1 MIMLLQIA
9 WRNIWRNKTRSF
21 VVICSIIIGLWA
33 GVFMLAFSWGLYKNN
48 IDDTVFKQLSHI
60 QIHHPSFK
68 VENES
73 KYTISNT
80 DEIIHKL
87 QSNENVASVSSRVI
101 TTGMI
106 TSPTTASGVK
116 IYGINPEL
124 EVTQIGLNENVRQ
137 GAYFES
143 GKDSEIL
150 IGEKLAKKL
159 KIKVKSKVVLTFT
172 DVENEIVSAAF
183 RVGSLYRSKNISL
196 DEVNVYVQKNQ
207 LRKLLGLEASE
218 SNEIAIL
225 LKNEEQLNSVKAY
238 SASLVS
244 KGKVED
250 WKELSPE
257 LGMVIESFNM
267 YTYII
272 TGIILL
278 ALTFGIVNTMLMSV
292 LERVRELGMLM
303 AIGLNKRKIFIMIML
318 ETLYLTL
325 IGCPIGLLVGWLSI
339 NFLGK
344 SGINISMF
352 SEGLASYGFS
362 SIVYPSLDNEKYV
375 IVAGMCFVTA
385 ILAAIYPA
393 YKALQLNPS
402 EAIRKI

>member
-1 MIMLLQIA
+1 MLLQIA

-33 GVFMLAFSWGLYKNN
+33 GVFMLAFSWGMYKNN

-60 QIHHPSFK
+60 QIHHPLFK

-80 DEIIHKL
+80 DEILQQL
-87 QSNENVASVSSRVI
+87 QSNEYVANVSSRVI
-101 TTGMI
+101 TTAMI

-116 IYGINPEL
+116 IYGINPLDE
-124 EVTQIGLNENVRQ
+124 EGQVGLNKNVSQ
-137 GAYFES
+137 GNYFES
-143 GKDSEIL
+143 GKENEIL
-150 IGEKLAKKL
+150 IGEKLARKL

-172 DVENEIVSAAF
+172 DIHSDMISAAF
-183 RVGSLYRSKNISL
+183 RVGGLYKSKNSSL
-196 DEVNVYVQKNQ
+196 DEINVYIQQNH
-207 LRKLLGLEASE
+207 LRKFLGLEATE

-225 LKNEEQLNSVKAY
+225 LKNEEQLDVVKTY
-238 SASLVS
+238 CASLVS

-303 AIGLNKRKIFIMIML
+303 AIGLNKRKIFFMIML

-325 IGCPIGLLVGWLSI
+325 IGCPVGLLVGWLSI
-339 NFLGK
+339 NFLGTH
-344 SGINISMF
+344 GINISKF

-362 SIVYPSLDNEKYV
+362 AIIYPSLDNEKYV
-375 IVAGMCFVTA
+375 IVAVMCFITA
-385 ILAAIYPA
+385 LLAAIYPA

>member
-1 MIMLLQIA
+1 MLLQIA

-48 IDDTVFKQLSHI
+48 IDDTVYKQLSHI

-87 QSNENVASVSSRVI
+87 QSNENIVSVSSRVI

-116 IYGINPEL
+116 IYGITPSSE
-124 EVTQIGLNENVRQ
+124 ETQIGLNENVRQ

-143 GKDSEIL
+143 GKENEIL

-207 LRKLLGLEASE
+207 LGKLLELEATE

-225 LKNEEQLNSVKAY
+225 LKNEAQLDSVKAY
-238 SASLVS
+238 SASLIS

-375 IVAGMCFVTA
+375 IVAGMCFITA